1 MKYVL
6 IMFISLF
13 LFTGCSSVQWFSF
26 PSKFTL
32 CDISV
37 SYDIEKNTGY
47 AMFGAVGWCTPAKF
61 LQKKKIYND

>member
-1 MKYVL
+1 MKYFW

-32 CDISV
+32 CDVDASYSAEKDYFISGV
-37 SYDIEKNTGY
+37 I
-47 AMFGAVGWCTPAKF
+47 GWCTPAKF
-61 LQKKKIYND
+61 LQKKVMYND